1 MGSAAVQGSMWG
13 AKARDWSELAE
24 PVGRPA
30 IDVVLARA
38 GVKQG
43 TRLLDVGCGA
53 GLALVVAR
61 GLGAEVCGLDAAES
75 LVAIA
80 RERVPGARIEVG
92 EMESLPFADASFDV
106 VTGFNS
112 FQFAAD
118 TVAALR
124 EARRVCRPGGTVAM
138 LVWGPP
144 EQCDSIRASFSAVM
158 ALLPPPPT
166 NNVQS
171 LSQPGVI
178 EARMVEA
185 GLAPT
190 ESGDV
195 DIPFDYPS
203 VDAYLRAV
211 TSAGILVN
219 AARQL
224 GDDTVRRTL
233 TATLPP
239 FTRPDGSVHQ
249 LNRWHWVMAKR
260 T

>member
-1 MGSAAVQGSMWG
+1 MGSATVQGSLWG
-13 AKARDWSELAE
+13 AKARDWAERAE

-30 IDVVLARA
+30 IEAVLARA
-38 GVKQG
+38 GVTRG

-53 GLALVVAR
+53 GLALAMAR
-61 GLGAEVCGLDAAES
+61 ELGAEVSGLDASES

-80 RERVPGARIEVG
+80 RERAPGARIEVG
-92 EMESLPFADASFDV
+92 EMEALPFADHGFDV

-118 TVAALR
+118 PVAALR

-138 LVWGPP
+138 LAWGPP
-144 EQCDSIRASFSAVM
+144 EQCDSIRASFAAVM
-158 ALLPPPPT
+158 ALLPPPPS
-166 NNVQS
+166 NNVQA

-178 EARMVEA
+178 EARMREA
-185 GLAPT
+185 GLTPT
-190 ESGDV
+190 DSGDV

-203 VDAYLRAV
+203 VDAYVRAV

-224 GDDTVRRTL
+224 GEDTVVRVL

-249 LNRWHWVMAKR
+249 QNRWHWVMAR
-260 T
+260 A